1 MTLWILDT
9 DHVSLFQSGHP
20 LVTKRVQSIDPNA
33 LAVTIVTVEEQMYG
47 RLNRIRRAK
56 SPEDLSLAYF
66 NLNRTLAY
74 FQTID
79 VIDFVGEASLKENR
93 VAADCYQEII
103 GQKLRVGT
111 QDLKIAAI
119 TLSRQAIVVTR
130 NNRDFGK
137 VSGLQIEDWSI

>member
-20 LVTKRVQSIDPNA
+20 LVTQRVQSIDPNA

-56 SPEDLSLAYF
+56 SPEDLSLAYI

-74 FQTID
+74 FKTID
-79 VIDFVGEASLKENR
+79 VVDFVGEASLKENR
-93 VAADCYQEII
+93 ASR
-103 GQKLRVGT
+103 LR
-111 QDLKIAAI
+111 
-119 TLSRQAIVVTR
+119 LS
-130 NNRDFGK
+130 
-137 VSGLQIEDWSI
+137 